1 MLSRVAL
8 VLCRVV
14 SCCTHVFLLLSC
26 CLMLCKIEVTIKT
39 NCDLTRNSYSL
50 LKWLMVPFLNQI
62 TKKQL
67 TAETKLT
74 FFIYLT
80 ISWAIFKRLYLPFV
94 KSNAKIVFIYGYFCR
109 FQISLVDSAKHL
121 ACISMTL
128 TWYWKVSLSSPNFHS
143 YKIYL

>member
-8 VLCRVV
+8 VLCRAV

-39 NCDLTRNSYSL
+39 NCDLTWNSYSL

-94 KSNAKIVFIYGYFCR
+94 KSNAKLSAIMIFIYGYFCHFR
-109 FQISLVDSAKHL
+109 ISLLDSGKHL
-121 ACISMTL
+121 ACISMT
-128 TWYWKVSLSSPNFHS
+128 
-143 YKIYL
+143 